1 MNSSNISGLVLAAD
15 VQASL
20 EPLYKQYKP
29 PVKEL
34 LALPRPLVYV
44 LMAILVVVGVAYAI
58 VGHLIKDLAIDIA
71 GILATAL
78 LSRRAVPRAGSDR

>member
-15 VQASL
+15 IHASSPYSASL

-34 LALPRPLVYV
+34 LALPRPVVYV
-44 LMAILVVVGVAYAI
+44 LMAVMVVVGVAYAI

-71 GILATAL
+71 GI
-78 LSRRAVPRAGSDR
+78 

>member
-1 MNSSNISGLVLAAD
+1 MNSSNFSGLVLAAD
-15 VQASL
+15 VKATL

-44 LMAILVVVGVAYAI
+44 VMAFLVVVGVAYAI

-71 GILATAL
+71 GKAAY
-78 LSRRAVPRAGSDR
+78 